1 MRAHQLILRSASQHR
16 LSSGLTL
23 LSVALGAL
31 LVSVILLLRSATEA
45 TFLGPSRGFALV
57 VGAPGSRLELV
68 LNTVFQIGQS
78 PGLLPYEAF
87 EELEHNPSTQ
97 LAVPYAVGDAFRGFR
112 VVGTSDA
119 FFEPRFPY
127 PASTSVAG
135 KFAAGRPFQFDR
147 AALLRRLGEIARR
160 TAAEQA
166 APAVELPSAG
176 SAPLSAGVAE
186 AVLGA
191 RVARQ
196 LDIRLND
203 RIEPT
208 HGVDGGG
215 TAHEH
220 QQLWTVVGLLEATG
234 TPIDD
239 LVLINLDS
247 FFLVDDHR
255 GGVVP
260 ETGKPAI
267 SAVVLFPKPG
277 VHKAL
282 LLGQLNKRTQLQ
294 VADVD
299 AEVRSLLRIVGNVDR
314 VFFIIAILV
323 VWVGVVS
330 VAVGIYNTLAAR
342 QRELA
347 ILRILGAR
355 RMTIFGM
362 LVGEASLLSALGGAL
377 GLGLGHLV
385 VFAVS
390 ALVEKSSGVRP
401 RALVFLPEEG
411 LAFLLLV
418 AAGALA
424 GLLPAAKAYRS
435 DAASNLVP
443 LV

>member
-1 MRAHQLILRSASQHR
+1 MRVHQLILRNASQHR

-78 PGLLPYEAF
+78 PGLLPYEVF
-87 EELEHNPSTQ
+87 EELEQNASTQ

-112 VVGTSDA
+112 VIGTSDA

-127 PASTSVAG
+127 PASSDVAG
-135 KFAAGRPFQFDR
+135 KFAAGRPFVFDR
-147 AALLRRLGEIARR
+147 AALRARLGEIAGR
-160 TAAEQA
+160 AATGTL
-166 APAVELPSAG
+166 APASGASSVPAG
-176 SAPLSAGVAE
+176 GAVAE

-196 LDIRLND
+196 LDIRLGD

-215 TAHEH
+215 TPHEH
-220 QQLWTVVGLLEATG
+220 QQLWTVVGLLAATG

-260 ETGKPAI
+260 ETGQPAI

-299 AEVRSLLRIVGNVDR
+299 SEVRSLLRIVGNVDR
-314 VFFIIAILV
+314 VFFIIAVLV

-342 QRELA
+342 QRELG

-362 LVGEASLLSALGGAL
+362 LVGEATLLSALGGAL
-377 GLGLGHLV
+377 GLCLGHLV

-435 DAASNLVP
+435 DAASHLAP

>member
-97 LAVPYAVGDAFRGFR
+97 LAVPYAVGDTFRGFR
-112 VVGTSDA
+112 VIGTSDA

-127 PASTSVAG
+127 PPSSSVPG
-135 KFAAGRPFQFDR
+135 KFAAGRPFHFDR
-147 AALLRRLGEIARR
+147 AALLARLSEIAGRAPEER
-160 TAAEQA
+160 AAA
-166 APAVELPSAG
+166 AVVAPSGPALANG
-176 SAPLSAGVAE
+176 GVAE

-260 ETGKPAI
+260 ETGQPAI

-355 RMTIFGM
+355 RVTIFGM
-362 LVGEASLLSALGGAL
+362 LVGEATLLSGLGGAL

-401 RALVFLPEEG
+401 SALVFLPEEG

-435 DAASNLVP
+435 DAASHLVP